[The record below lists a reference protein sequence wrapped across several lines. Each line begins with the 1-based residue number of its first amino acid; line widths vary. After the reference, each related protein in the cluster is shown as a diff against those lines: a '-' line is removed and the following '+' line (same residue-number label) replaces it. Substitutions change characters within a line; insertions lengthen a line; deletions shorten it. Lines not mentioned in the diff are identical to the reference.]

1 MRSFLK
7 NILTSVILILFVVC
21 SISGCGSAKNVD
33 AFESGSG
40 SASGGNGGF

>member
-33 AFESGSG
+33 ASG